1 MNHPPYSIQ
10 AGDRLLDLSA
20 PDPADLGTIETIA
33 HALSQINR
41 FTGHLREPYSVAEH
55 SVRVA
60 RAVADLDG
68 PPRAVLAALL
78 HDAHEAYLG
87 DISGPLKSLMT
98 LAGFSI
104 RNLEE
109 RLQELIEDDFCVVRV
124 PHIERKIIGEVDHC
138 LLIFEAKSL
147 FERPHPVWEQMLA
160 EAYGHYDDEILLAS
174 FRQAPRRPWT
184 HYQAREAFLTAY
196 YDLRLKTDQAARNNR
211 PTDQSKPTEQQ
222 PGQDAQAPGASA

>member
-33 HALSQINR
+33 NALSQINR

-60 RAVADLDG
+60 RAVADLG
-68 PPRAVLAALL
+68 GRSEIVLGALL

-87 DISGPLKSLMT
+87 DISGPLKRLI
-98 LAGFSI
+98 AAEGVRI
-104 RNLEE
+104 GHWEE
-109 RLQELIEDDFCVVRV
+109 ALQELIEDNFGEPV
-124 PHIERKIIGEVDHC
+124 HGIERKIIGEVDHC

-160 EAYGHYDDEILLAS
+160 EAYGQYDDETLLAA

-196 YDLRLKTDQAARNNR
+196 YDLRLKTDQAARKER
-211 PTDQSKPTEQQ
+211 T
-222 PGQDAQAPGASA
+222 A